1 MTVQGTKPS
10 QDCSS
15 HHRWS
20 RHFAEHHTAA
30 NGLPQDQ
37 EEKRGTDVS
46 EPGGQMHMRESLYP
60 NYETH
65 HLTWMD
71 IWCHKTRLWQQKI
84 SGINFLCLSKIT
96 YDTKTM
102 MLVSY
107 YQRYW
112 AHIFQNVSHG
122 RDIIHLDNDRAPANN
137 KVIGPAFEKYID
149 MAILNF
155 CLSWHFQFFQL
166 FWAHNFS
173 YFQLTTHNLSCFST
187 DNTIFFSSKVASLSP
202 LPGHHSHEPVI

>member
-1 MTVQGTKPS
+1 MAYIRN
-10 QDCSS
+10 DSS
-15 HHRWS
+15 RNKTLTGLQQSPPLIQTFCRTPHSSKWTTSGPRGEERHRCFWA
-20 RHFAEHHTAA
+20 RW
-30 NGLPQDQ
+30 
-37 EEKRGTDVS
+37 
-46 EPGGQMHMRESLYP
+46 P
-60 NYETH
+60 NAYARIIISKLWDTP
-65 HLTWMD
+65 LTWMD
-71 IWCHKTRLWQQKI
+71 IWWHKTRLWQQKI

-166 FWAHNFS
+166 FSADKS
-173 YFQLTTHNLSCFST
+173 
-187 DNTIFFSSKVASLSP
+187 
-202 LPGHHSHEPVI
+202 

>member
-10 QDCSS
+10 QDCCS

-137 KVIGPAFEKYID
+137 KVIGPAFENYIIYNVIKGINPRLQD
-149 MAILNF
+149 YVQTNYHLKMRAGRRVPDVKLDVFSNTT
-155 CLSWHFQFFQL
+155 QFLEEIQ
-166 FWAHNFS
+166 
-173 YFQLTTHNLSCFST
+173 
-187 DNTIFFSSKVASLSP
+187 
-202 LPGHHSHEPVI
+202 